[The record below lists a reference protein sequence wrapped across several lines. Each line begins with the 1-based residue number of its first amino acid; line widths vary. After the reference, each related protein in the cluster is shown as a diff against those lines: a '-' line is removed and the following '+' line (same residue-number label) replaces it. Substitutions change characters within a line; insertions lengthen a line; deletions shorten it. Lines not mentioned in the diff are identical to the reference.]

1 MSVSQAAGLVEKAVG
16 HDGSTVTQQD
26 VANYKE
32 TGDAS
37 QTMKALVWQGKNKVE
52 MGMVQLEQISQLNT
66 TLITGFHSRCSQA

>member
-16 HDGSTVTQQD
+16 HDGSSVTAQD

-37 QTMKALVWQGKNKVE
+37 QTMKALAWQGKNKVE
-52 MGMVQLEQISQLNT
+52 MGMLTINLEAGLRPLTDTNT
-66 TLITGFHSRCSQA
+66 V